1 MNHSLIMCIY
11 LSLYAFQ
18 SAPVLSTCV
27 CVLLCHLPPACLVQ
41 NMVGRGE
48 VDDDLQPEVQAEC
61 SKFGE
66 VTNCLIFEV
75 TASACIACVVLRYLV
90 CILA

>member
-1 MNHSLIMCIY
+1 MLFSQHLRC
-11 LSLYAFQ
+11 
-18 SAPVLSTCV
+18 PPV
-27 CVLLCHLPPACLVQ
+27 CVMLCHLPPACLVQ

-75 TASACIACVVLRYLV
+75 TASACIACVVLRLLL